1 MQERIDL
8 LMKTLG
14 VTEEEAIEII
24 KDDEDIDHDLPK
36 DYDLTEEQ
44 LKVAKKM
51 KNAPRQIQV
60 KDAFGKTRQV
70 RKTTDE
76 LKIGLVK
83 AIAETLNGLNVDYIE
98 ISTDEKT
105 KEDVKTEL
113 SADIENLKIDNPTKI
128 ITFDFKGEN
137 YKIDLIR
144 VRGKHKGK

>member
-1 MQERIDL
+1 MQERIAT

-24 KDDEDIDHDLPK
+24 KDDDDIDHDLPK

-51 KNAPRQIQV
+51 KNAPRTV

-83 AIAETLNGLNVDYIE
+83 AIAESLTDLSVDYIE
-98 ISTDEKT
+98 VSTDSKT
-105 KEDVKTEL
+105 KEDIKTEKV
-113 SADIENLKIDNPTKI
+113 AEIENLKIDNPTKI

>member
-1 MQERIDL
+1 MQERIAT

-24 KDDEDIDHDLPK
+24 KDDDDIDHDLPK

-51 KNAPRQIQV
+51 KNAPRTV

>member
-1 MQERIDL
+1 MQERIAT

-24 KDDEDIDHDLPK
+24 KDDDDIDHDIPK

-51 KNAPRQIQV
+51 KNAPRTV

>member
-1 MQERIDL
+1 MEERIEQ
-8 LMKTLG
+8 LMKSLDITR
-14 VTEEEAIEII
+14 EEALEII
-24 KDDEDIDHDLPK
+24 QDDDDIDHDKPK
-36 DYDLTEEQ
+36 EFDLTDEQ

-51 KNAPRQIQV
+51 KNAPRTV

-83 AIAETLNGLNVDYIE
+83 AIAESLTDLSVDYVE
-98 ISTDEKT
+98 ISTDSKT
-105 KEDVKTEL
+105 KEDIKTEKV
-113 SADIENLKIDNPTKI
+113 ADIENLKIDNPTKI
-128 ITFDFKGEN
+128 ITFEFNGEN

>member
-1 MQERIDL
+1 MQERIAT

-24 KDDEDIDHDLPK
+24 KDDDDIDHDIPK

-51 KNAPRQIQV
+51 KNAPRTV

-113 SADIENLKIDNPTKI
+113 SAEIENLKIDNPTKI

>member
-1 MQERIDL
+1 MKEKIDL
-8 LMKTLG
+8 LMRTLG

-24 KDDEDIDHDLPK
+24 KDDDDIDHDLPK

-51 KNAPRQIQV
+51 KNAPRQVQV

-113 SADIENLKIDNPTKI
+113 SAEIENLKIDNPTKI

>member
-1 MQERIDL
+1 MQERIAT

-24 KDDEDIDHDLPK
+24 KDDDDIDHDLPK

-51 KNAPRQIQV
+51 KNAPRTV

-83 AIAETLNGLNVDYIE
+83 AIAERLKDLSVDYIE
-98 ISTDEKT
+98 VSTDSKT
-105 KEDVKTEL
+105 KEDIKTEKV
-113 SADIENLKIDNPTKI
+113 AEIENLKIDNPTKI

>member
-1 MQERIDL
+1 MQERIAT

-24 KDDEDIDHDLPK
+24 KDDDDIDHDLPK

-51 KNAPRQIQV
+51 KNAPRTV
-60 KDAFGKTRQV
+60 KDAFGKQRQV
-70 RKTTDE
+70 RQTTDDV
-76 LKIGLVK
+76 KIGLIK
-83 AIAETLNGLNVDYIE
+83 AIAQYLNNASVDYDE
-98 ISTDEKT
+98 VTTDNVT
-105 KEDVKTEL
+105 KEDKRESKT
-113 SADIENLKIDNPTKI
+113 ANIENLQIENPTKI
-128 ITFDFKGEN
+128 ITFDFNGQN

>member
-1 MQERIDL
+1 MEERIIQ
-8 LMKTLG
+8 LMKSLDITR
-14 VTEEEAIEII
+14 EEALEII
-24 KDDEDIDHDLPK
+24 QDDDDIDHDKPK

-113 SADIENLKIDNPTKI
+113 SANIENLKIDNPTKI